1 MILAVSGTGK
11 LGRRVVRVRGRESA
25 SMPRPRASPAFT
37 HRVDRS
43 GGPCPRAW
51 LACAS
56 HPSPRRSGS
65 VPRQGLPP
73 IE

>member
-37 HRVDRS
+37 HRRPVRRPVS
-43 GGPCPRAW
+43 SS
-51 LACAS
+51 LASVRFASLAAPLGICAS
-56 HPSPRRSGS
+56 TRSAAH
-65 VPRQGLPP
+65 
-73 IE
+73 